1 MLEKQYRLTKRSDI
15 DIVFKKGRVYNHP
28 LFYIKLLFNNLDY
41 SRFAFIVGVKLFK
54 RAVKRN
60 RVKRLMRE
68 AIRLNIDKV
77 KDGFDIIVGAKSPD
91 IYMINCKEVE
101 KELMGLF
108 NKNGIL
114 K

>member
-1 MLEKQYRLTKRSDI
+1 MLEKQHRLTKSSDI

-28 LFYIKLLFNNLDY
+28 LFYVKFLSNNLNY
-41 SRFAFIVGVKLFK
+41 PRFAFIVGVKLFK
-54 RAVKRN
+54 KAVKRN

-68 AIRLNIDKV
+68 AVRLNIGKV
-77 KDGFDIIVGAKSPD
+77 RKGFDIIVGAKSSD
-91 IYMINCKEVE
+91 IYGINCKEVE

-108 NKNGIL
+108 NKSGIL